1 MNAERNELTTVFR
14 ETLNT
19 KLNELSKRFLS
30 NKGSRTKW
38 NVDEVGFGFKH
49 NFSEGRDFVSSPTEN
64 TYPVSDG
71 TSPRTEN
78 EGEKLLFLSF
88 L

>member
-30 NKGSRTKW
+30 NKGSRTK
-38 NVDEVGFGFKH
+38 
-49 NFSEGRDFVSSPTEN
+49 
-64 TYPVSDG
+64 
-71 TSPRTEN
+71 
-78 EGEKLLFLSF
+78 
-88 L
+88 